1 MSVVPERDEAE
12 SMVASGERALHV
24 DGDLAGARCW
34 FTKAY
39 EVAERVGDERLMA
52 LAAVG
57 LGGLW
62 VHEHRTAAD
71 AASVEAHQREALRAL
86 DPASSLALRMR
97 TRLAAEADY
106 RAQRSTTIMPLVAEA
121 REAGDLVALSEALS
135 LAHHC
140 LLGPQ
145 DAELRLRLAEE
156 LLRVGSRT
164 GRPSDVVMGLLWRTV
179 DLFLLG
185 DAHAERS
192 LAELSASEA
201 ADRNA
206 AVSFVRT
213 ALRVMLDVRAGRLDD
228 AEKLAHECAAQGRT
242 TGDADHVGWYGAQLV
257 AIRWYQGRVAELVA
271 VLGEIAN
278 SPTLSATDDAFVAG
292 LAVAA
297 ASAGDTRMARGALA
311 RLRGDGFEHL
321 ARSSTWLCAM
331 NGAEATAELLADTD
345 TAAQVYPLLLPHA
358 RLPAMASLAA
368 ACFGSAQH
376 ALGVASLVLG
386 ETERAVTHFRAAVEQ
401 NAALGHWPAAALS
414 RNRLTEA
421 LAARGETWA
430 AEVERSAAARE
441 AASMGM
447 ALPQPA
453 RGALV
458 CTRTG
463 RRWRLELGER
473 AVVVD
478 DSVGV
483 RYLATLVA
491 NPAVEIPA
499 IELADG
505 CVPEVRTAQPVLDDA
520 ALRQYRQRLAQ
531 LREEIAEAEAAHQE
545 ARVARLRADA
555 DWLADELRGST
566 GLGGRARQFADNPER
581 ARIAV
586 GKAIRRA
593 LDRVAAADPVL
604 GEHLRGSVQ
613 TGMRCCYQP

>member
-1 MSVVPERDEAE
+1 MSDMSVGPDWGEAA
-12 SMVASGERALHV
+12 SMVASGEWALHV

-39 EVAERVGDERLMA
+39 EHAERAGDPELVA

-62 VHEHRTAAD
+62 VHEHRTATD
-71 AASVEAHQREALRAL
+71 AAAVEAHQREALSAL
-86 DPASSLALRMR
+86 DPRSSLALRMR
-97 TRLAAEADY
+97 ARLAAEDDY
-106 RAQRSTTIMPLVAEA
+106 RAVRSDTILPLVREA
-121 REAGDLVALSEALS
+121 REAGDPVALSEALS

-145 DAELRLRLAEE
+145 HADLRLALAEE

-185 DAHAERS
+185 DPHAERS
-192 LAELSASEA
+192 LAELSASA
-201 ADRNA
+201 AVNRNA
-206 AVSFVRT
+206 AASFART
-213 ALRVMLDVRAGRLDD
+213 GMQVMVDIRAGRLDD
-228 AEKLAHECAAQGRT
+228 AEKLAHECAARGRV
-242 TGDADHVGWYGAQLV
+242 TGDADYLGWYGAQLV
-257 AIRWYQGRVAELVA
+257 AIRWYQGRVGELVE
-271 VLGEIAN
+271 VLQGIAN

-297 ASAGDTRMARGALA
+297 ATAGDTRVARGALA
-311 RLRGDGFEHL
+311 RLRGTGLGRL
-321 ARSSTWLCAM
+321 ARSSSWLCSL
-331 NGAEATAELLADTD
+331 NGAVEAAALLGDTE

-358 RLPAMASLAA
+358 RLPIMASLAA
-368 ACFGSAQH
+368 ACFGSTHH

-386 ETERAVTHFRAAVEQ
+386 ETDRAVEHFRTAVEQ
-401 NAALGHWPAAALS
+401 NTALGHWPAAAVS
-414 RNRLTEA
+414 RHRLAQA
-421 LAARGETWA
+421 LAARGEPWT
-430 AEVERSAAARE
+430 AEIERSAAARE

-447 ALPQPA
+447 ALPEA
-453 RGALV
+453 DRNAVV

-473 AVVVD
+473 AAVVD

-505 CVPEVRTAQPVLDDA
+505 AVPSSGTAQPVLDDA
-520 ALRQYRQRLAQ
+520 ALRQYR
-531 LREEIAEAEAAHQE
+531 
-545 ARVARLRADA
+545 
-555 DWLADELRGST
+555 
-566 GLGGRARQFADNPER
+566 
-581 ARIAV
+581 
-586 GKAIRRA
+586 
-593 LDRVAAADPVL
+593 
-604 GEHLRGSVQ
+604 
-613 TGMRCCYQP
+613 